1 MTAVTQSLCPTRLSL
16 FTICKIRG
24 FAASADGLTCI
35 ICRKGWEKA
44 TRNRLSGRFCC
55 IMAALDTERGDKAE
69 TTVAAAAAGTLAV
82 ALMVGVVV
90 AGGVRH
96 FC

>member
-24 FAASADGLTCI
+24 FTASTDSFTSI
-35 ICRKGWEKA
+35 ICWKGWEKA
-44 TRNRLSGRFCC
+44 SCNGLSSRFCC
-55 IMAALDTERGDKAE
+55 IKAALDTKRRDKAE
-69 TTVAAAAAGTLAV
+69 ATVTAAAAGTLAV
-82 ALMVGVVV
+82 AFMVGVVV